1 MHFKGQRYC
10 FPHKDA
16 IFEFLPWKV
25 IILNIYAFVVEFS
38 RDGRLHTF
46 WHSFRKT
53 LESRSKDALV
63 LLVKLG
69 KSTVMT
75 VESVETVDNAETEE
89 TVLTGDLKKKKYGLL
104 THLVTT

>member
-46 WHSFRKT
+46 WHFFRKT